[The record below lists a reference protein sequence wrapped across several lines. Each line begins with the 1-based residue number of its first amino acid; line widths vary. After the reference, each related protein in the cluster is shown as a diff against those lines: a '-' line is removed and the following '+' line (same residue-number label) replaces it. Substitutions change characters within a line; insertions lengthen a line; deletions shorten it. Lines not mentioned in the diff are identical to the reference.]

1 MDFAFALSLL
11 NFIHTG
17 LVLEGFSTPQSL
29 TRWLCYSI
37 LVTTRLTK
45 SAWVPVWEPRC
56 RRQCLVTACVA
67 SKQLWCLFCVIWRAC
82 CPGSIQG
89 FHTSLTHFS
98 LPGFLLTGHKL
109 SGGRGGLRSE
119 KKDQSGPHFSGSV
132 FTSRVRLVRRWPR
145 KSFHERWRVRGE
157 GRQNS
162 LMWRRDCGFFSSRDG
177 AFRVHPLGATLT
189 LYVILMSVAA

>member
-1 MDFAFALSLL
+1 M
-11 NFIHTG
+11 
-17 LVLEGFSTPQSL
+17 
-29 TRWLCYSI
+29 
-37 LVTTRLTK
+37 
-45 SAWVPVWEPRC
+45 PVWEPRC

-119 KKDQSGPHFSGSV
+119 KKISQDLISPVRFLYHAFGGCDGGPG
-132 FTSRVRLVRRWPR
+132 
-145 KSFHERWRVRGE
+145 KSFRERWRVRGE

-162 LMWRRDCGFFSSRDG
+162 LMQRRDCGFF
-177 AFRVHPLGATLT
+177 RVETEHFEFIHLGPHCC
-189 LYVILMSVAA
+189 